1 MMLTR
6 DHIYRECCGRSIA
19 AVYWFFSQ
27 ATGLSAC
34 CTVLLCDSSHCL
46 MG

>member
-6 DHIYRECCGRSIA
+6 DRIYCECCGQSIA

-27 ATGLSAC
+27 GTDPWAC
-34 CTVLLCDSSHCL
+34 CTVLRCF
-46 MG
+46 